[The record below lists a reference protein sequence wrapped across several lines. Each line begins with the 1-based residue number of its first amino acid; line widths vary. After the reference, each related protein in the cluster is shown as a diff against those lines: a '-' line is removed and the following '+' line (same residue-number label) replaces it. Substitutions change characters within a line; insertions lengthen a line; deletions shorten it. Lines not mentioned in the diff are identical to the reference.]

1 MEKTAINYKMIRDPR
16 TNVYVCK
23 LNNYIKKGSWI
34 NNSQQKA
41 FLINAK
47 LVINFRKLKKNN
59 FKLLLETLFVDI
71 NLIFIK
77 FIKLNIFIYKKFRK
91 IFK

>member
-1 MEKTAINYKMIRDPR
+1 MISDPK
-16 TNVYVCK
+16 TNVYICK
-23 LNNYIKKGSWI
+23 LENYMKKGSWK

-41 FLINAK
+41 FILNAK

-59 FKLLLETLFVDI
+59 FKLFLETLFVDI

-77 FIKLNIFIYKKFRK
+77 FIKLNILIYKNLRK
-91 IFK
+91 IFKYKIN